1 MKGKRKKTPEER
13 AAEQARHDDLTNRL
27 QAAIERYRARAD
39 ERRKLR
45 GETANTGDAL
55 MAPVRKSWSEMSREE
70 RLAECARSR
79 DLDRRILAAI
89 ERYRTINAE
98 KRRRR
103 EAEAS

>member
-1 MKGKRKKTPEER
+1 MKRKKKKTPEER
-13 AAEQARHDDLTNRL
+13 AAEQARHDDLTSRL
-27 QAAIERYRARAD
+27 QAAIERYRARTD

-45 GETANTGDAL
+45 GETGDTGDAL
-55 MAPVRKSWSEMSREE
+55 TVPVRKSWSEMSRAE
-70 RLAECARSR
+70 RLAERARSR

-98 KRRRR
+98 KRRGR